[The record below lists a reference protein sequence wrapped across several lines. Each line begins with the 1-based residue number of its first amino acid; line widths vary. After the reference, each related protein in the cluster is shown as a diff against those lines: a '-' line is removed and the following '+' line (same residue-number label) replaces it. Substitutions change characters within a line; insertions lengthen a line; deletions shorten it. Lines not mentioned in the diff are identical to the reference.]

1 MIRRPPR
8 STRTDTLFP
17 YTTLC
22 RSERNAVQRGHV
34 DAAAVRHQ
42 LCRSAQQRGVE
53 GAAPQ
58 ASGESDDACHGMP
71 RVRFRSLVSILR
83 RGLRGTGLLSG
94 AVFAASAAP
103 TKRPAAVLAPAFAA
117 TKPCFTERRRAGP
130 GRGTAPPP
138 GGAGT
143 WRKAE

>member
-22 RSERNAVQRGHV
+22 RSERNAVQRVHV

-53 GAAPQ
+53 GAEPQ
-58 ASGESDDACHGMP
+58 ASGESDDACHGLP

-83 RGLRGTGLLSG
+83 RGLRGTGVLRG
-94 AVFAASAAP
+94 AVFAAYDSP
-103 TKRPAAVLAPAFAA
+103 TKSPEAVLPHVFVA
-117 TKPCFTERRRAGP
+117 TTPCF
-130 GRGTAPPP
+130 PP
-138 GGAGT
+138 T
-143 WRKAE
+143 TT